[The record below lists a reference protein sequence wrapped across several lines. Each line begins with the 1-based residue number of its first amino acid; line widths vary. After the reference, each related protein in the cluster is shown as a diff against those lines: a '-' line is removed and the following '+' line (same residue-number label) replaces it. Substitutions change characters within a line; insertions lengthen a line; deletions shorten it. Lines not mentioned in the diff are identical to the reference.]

1 MSLAVDASP
10 SASTGEASSRN
21 VALDK
26 EAIEQLNSPDAKVL
40 LDMID
45 SLRELRIGEIV
56 QLPQIIVVGDQSSG
70 KSSVLEAISG
80 MNFPVNSDLCTRF
93 ATELVMRRHPETKI
107 TVSIQKAM
115 RPAAARHN
123 GEQEESLPFHKSSLD
138 KDALPDIISEA
149 RERMGIRT
157 GSKRFSKDILR
168 VVVAGPDAPELTL
181 VDLPGIFHS
190 PTSEQ
195 TLEDKKLVN
204 ELIEKYMQE
213 SKSIILVVVAANN
226 QLANQSVLSR
236 AKLHDP
242 QNKRIV
248 GVITKPDL
256 VDGYANEKKFLDLC
270 RGLEP
275 AHKLSLG
282 WYVLRNSSELAR
294 RDGSHDRDREEQQF
308 FQRGVWASVPP
319 ASRGIGSLRNKLSK
333 VLLEHIRESLPGLI
347 REIENSLSAR
357 EEELQQLGKP
367 RSTLEEMRSYLMG
380 IAEDFQRLARDAV
393 DGRYGDQFFGDLSE
407 VDRKLRARLRQMNR
421 AFDDTML
428 SKGATYN
435 IVWKIENESD
445 DHTGEDDHSD
455 DDRPDNG
462 HSDDD
467 SSDDDDDEEVPH
479 HLQRLVESYQEH
491 FSDPLSITMSDLTDE
506 LENLASL
513 NQGKELP
520 GVPNPDLGFHFFK
533 KQAKPWGQIAEF
545 HLDQVQATSKA
556 FVDCLFGCVIGGD
569 HGTTEAILKSCA
581 DPFFDKKRAL
591 LLDKLQ
597 ELLRPYTTGYGLP
610 LEREFRKRT
619 LRRNYQQF
627 LKALENES
635 PELFGRKERLRRED
649 ILETIVNAE
658 SLCRSDFGTDQV
670 INMMKIHYEVSS
682 ATFTCYFTFVLKSA
696 SQMSRSTFIEN
707 IINLAVENCLVCDI
721 SSIMTPLGVSQ
732 MTEETLRAL
741 ASESDEIL
749 SKREVLGEQTRLL
762 REGLQI
768 CQQHRRR
775 VLAGKSI
782 VLSQPYPCSFLT
794 LTTRSAFN
802 VHRFLYSGATEAAKF
817 G

>member
-1 MSLAVDASP
+1 MSLDINASP
-10 SASTGEASSRN
+10 SVPTGEAYRN
-21 VALDK
+21 VALDNG
-26 EAIEQLNSPDAKVL
+26 AIEQLNSPHAKIL
-40 LDMID
+40 LDTID
-45 SLRELRIGEIV
+45 SLRELRVGEIV

-107 TVSIQKAM
+107 TVSIQKATGLAV
-115 RPAAARHN
+115 PGHD

-138 KDALPDIISEA
+138 KDALPDIIRDA
-149 RERMGIRT
+149 RERMGIRIRT

-195 TLEDKKLVN
+195 TLEDKELVN
-204 ELIEKYMQE
+204 ELIDKYMQE

-242 QNKRIV
+242 ENKRIV

-256 VDGYANEKKFLDLC
+256 VDGYANEKKYLDLC

-282 WYVLRNSSELAR
+282 WHVLRNSSEQAR
-294 RDGSHDRDREEQQF
+294 RDGSHDRDREEQRF
-308 FQRGVWASVPP
+308 FQRGVWASLPP
-319 ASRGIGSLRNKLSK
+319 ANRGIGSLRNKLSK

-357 EEELQQLGKP
+357 EEELLQLGKP
-367 RSTLEEMRSYLMG
+367 RSTVEDMRSYLMG
-380 IAEDFQRLARDAV
+380 IAEEFQRLARDAV

-435 IVWKIENESD
+435 IVLKVENDSG
-445 DHTGEDDHSD
+445 DHE
-455 DDRPDNG
+455 
-462 HSDDD
+462 DDD
-467 SSDDDDDEEVPH
+467 SSDDDDSEIPH
-479 HLQRLVESYQEH
+479 HLQELIESYQEN
-491 FSDPLSITMSDLTDE
+491 FSDPLSITSSKFTDE

-520 GVPNPDLGFHFFK
+520 GVPNADLGFHFFK
-533 KQAKPWGQIAEF
+533 KQAKPWRDIAEF
-545 HLDQVQATSKA
+545 HLDQVQVTSKA

-569 HGTTEAILKSCA
+569 HGTTEAILKGCA
-581 DPFFDKKRAL
+581 DPFFDKKSTL
-591 LLDKLQ
+591 LVDKLQ

-619 LRRNYQQF
+619 HQRNSQHF
-627 LKALENES
+627 LKALKIFS
-635 PELFGRKERLRRED
+635 SKERLQPAD
-649 ILETIVNAE
+649 FLEGIANAK
-658 SLCRSDFGTDQV
+658 RVYRGDFGTDQD
-670 INMMKIHYEVSS
+670 INMLKVHYEVSS
-682 ATFTCYFTFVLKSA
+682 ATSTCRFNYVLKSA

-707 IINLAVENCLVCDI
+707 VINLAVENCLICDI
-721 SSIMTPLGVSQ
+721 PSILTPVGVSR
-732 MTEETLRAL
+732 MTEETLRSL

-749 SKREVLGEQTRLL
+749 SKREVLQEQTRLL
-762 REGLQI
+762 REGLRI

-775 VLAGKSI
+775 VLAGNK
-782 VLSQPYPCSFLT
+782 LSFTHPALAH
-794 LTTRSAFN
+794 L
-802 VHRFLYSGATEAAKF
+802 
-817 G
+817 

>member
-1 MSLAVDASP
+1 MSLAMNT
-10 SASTGEASSRN
+10 SASVPSGDASSRD
-21 VALDK
+21 VALDT
-26 EAIEQLNSPDAKVL
+26 EAIEQLNSPHAKVL

-45 SLRELRIGEIV
+45 SLRELRVGEIV

-80 MNFPVNSDLCTRF
+80 INFPVNSDLCTRF

-115 RPAAARHN
+115 RPAAAGHD

-195 TLEDKKLVN
+195 TLEDKELVN

-236 AKLHDP
+236 AKQHDP
-242 QNKRIV
+242 HNKRIV

-256 VDGYANEKKFLDLC
+256 VDGYANEKKYLDLC
-270 RGLEP
+270 RGLET

-282 WYVLRNSSELAR
+282 WHVLRNSSEQAR
-294 RDGSHDRDREEQQF
+294 RDVSHDRDREEQLF
-308 FQRGVWASVPP
+308 FQRGVWASLPP
-319 ASRGIGSLRNKLSK
+319 ANRGIGSLRNKLSK

-357 EEELQQLGKP
+357 EEELLQLGKP

-380 IAEDFQRLARDAV
+380 IAEEFQRLARDAV

-421 AFDDTML
+421 AFDDTMM
-428 SKGATYN
+428 SKGSTYN
-435 IVWKIENESD
+435 IVWNIENDSN
-445 DHTGEDDHSD
+445 DHTGDDHHSD
-455 DDRPDNG
+455 DDRSENG
-462 HSDDD
+462 HSDGD
-467 SSDDDDDEEVPH
+467 SSDDDDEEVPD
-479 HLQRLVESYQEH
+479 HLQRLIESYQGN
-491 FSDPLSITMSDLTDE
+491 FSDPLSITRSNLTDE

-520 GVPNPDLGFHFFK
+520 GVPNAELGFQFFK
-533 KQAKPWGQIAEF
+533 EQAKPWRQIAEF
-545 HLDQVQATSKA
+545 HLDQVQVTSKA
-556 FVDCLFGCVIGGD
+556 FVDCLFGRVIGGD
-569 HGTTEAILKSCA
+569 HGTTEAILKGCA
-581 DPFFDKKRAL
+581 DPFFDKKSTL
-591 LLDKLQ
+591 LVDKLQ

-619 LRRNYQQF
+619 LRHNSQHF
-627 LKALENES
+627 LMALEIES
-635 PELFGRKERLRRED
+635 PELFQVGGKARLRRED
-649 ILETIVNAE
+649 ILESIAKAE
-658 SLCRSDFGTDQV
+658 SLYRGEFGTDQV
-670 INMMKIHYEVSS
+670 IDMMKVHYE
-682 ATFTCYFTFVLKSA
+682 
-696 SQMSRSTFIEN
+696 MSRSTFIEN
-707 IINLAVENCLVCDI
+707 VINLAVENCLICDI
-721 SSIMTPLGVSQ
+721 PSIMTPMGRSSKNRRDYYEKVFKYANN
-732 MTEETLRAL
+732 TDAG
-741 ASESDEIL
+741 AS
-749 SKREVLGEQTRLL
+749 
-762 REGLQI
+762 
-768 CQQHRRR
+768 
-775 VLAGKSI
+775 
-782 VLSQPYPCSFLT
+782 
-794 LTTRSAFN
+794 N
-802 VHRFLYSGATEAAKF
+802 VHRCVYSGATEAAKF
-817 G
+817 RLSSKGSRIGLKLNQEWQKQHQFSHRGHLGFSVSPAEVPQAQRALADLP

>member
-10 SASTGEASSRN
+10 SVSTGEASSRN

-26 EAIEQLNSPDAKVL
+26 EAIEQLNSPHAKVL

-45 SLRELRIGEIV
+45 SLRELRVGEIV

-107 TVSIQKAM
+107 TVSIQKAK
-115 RPAAARHN
+115 RLAVPGRH
-123 GEQEESLPFHKSSLD
+123 GEQKEESLPFHKSSLD
-138 KDALPDIISEA
+138 KDTLPDIISEA

-195 TLEDKKLVN
+195 TLEDKELVN

-256 VDGYANEKKFLDLC
+256 VDGYANEKKYLDLC

-282 WYVLRNSSELAR
+282 WYVLRNSSEQAR
-294 RDGSHDRDREEQQF
+294 RDGSHDRDREEQLF

-319 ASRGIGSLRNKLSK
+319 ANRGIGSLRNKLSK

-435 IVWKIENESD
+435 IVWKIENDSD
-445 DHTGEDDHSD
+445 DHTGEDHRSD

-467 SSDDDDDEEVPH
+467 SSDDDDEEVPD
-479 HLQRLVESYQEH
+479 HLQRLIESYQEN
-491 FSDPLSITMSDLTDE
+491 FSDPLSITMTDLTDE
-506 LENLASL
+506 LEKLASL

-520 GVPNPDLGFHFFK
+520 GVPNADLGFHFFK

-556 FVDCLFGCVIGGD
+556 FVDCLFGRVIGGD
-569 HGTTEAILKSCA
+569 HGTTEAILKGCA
-581 DPFFDKKRAL
+581 DPFFDKKRVL
-591 LLDKLQ
+591 LVEKLQ

-610 LEREFRKRT
+610 LEREFRKRA
-619 LRRNYQQF
+619 LRRNSQQF

-649 ILETIVNAE
+649 VLESIVNAE
-658 SLCRSDFGTDQV
+658 SLYRSEFGTDQV
-670 INMMKIHYEVSS
+670 INMMKIHYEVSC
-682 ATFTCYFTFVLKSA
+682 ATFTCYFTFILKSA

-707 IINLAVENCLVCDI
+707 IINLAVENCLICDI
-721 SSIMTPLGVSQ
+721 SSIMTPLGVSE

-775 VLAGKSI
+775 VLAGKKT
-782 VLSQPYPCSFLT
+782 LSFPNLT
-794 LTTRSAFN
+794 LAHF
-802 VHRFLYSGATEAAKF
+802 
-817 G
+817 